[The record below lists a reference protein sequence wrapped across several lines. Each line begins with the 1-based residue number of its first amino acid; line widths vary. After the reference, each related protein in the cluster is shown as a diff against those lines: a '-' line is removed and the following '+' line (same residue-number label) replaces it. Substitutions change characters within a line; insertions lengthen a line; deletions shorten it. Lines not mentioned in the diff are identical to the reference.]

1 MLILVL
7 LMQTFYNYFMS
18 KPLVNYK
25 RAKKVLKDY
34 DIKTGKYS
42 NKNLQ
47 RDTNLF
53 LNLFKKQSIYQRII
67 KPLFVLSLISVCFVW
82 IFVLILSIFNLY

>member
-18 KPLVNYK
+18 KTLVNYK

-42 NKNLQ
+42 DKNWQ

-53 LNLFKKQSIYQRII
+53 LNLFKKQTIYQRII

-82 IFVLILSIFNLY
+82 IYVLIKSIFNLY

>member
-1 MLILVL
+1 
-7 LMQTFYNYFMS
+7 MQTFYNYFMS
-18 KPLVNYK
+18 KTLVNYK

-42 NKNLQ
+42 DKNWQ

-53 LNLFKKQSIYQRII
+53 LNLFKKQTIYQRII

-82 IFVLILSIFNLY
+82 IYVLIKSIFNLY